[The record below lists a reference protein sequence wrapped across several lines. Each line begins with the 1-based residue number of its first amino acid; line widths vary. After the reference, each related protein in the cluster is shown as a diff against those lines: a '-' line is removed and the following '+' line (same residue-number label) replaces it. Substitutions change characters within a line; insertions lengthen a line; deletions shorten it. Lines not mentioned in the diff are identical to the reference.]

1 MSDDEQRPRKFG
13 SVSLPM
19 GVLEAIDAL
28 TKELRYWPSRS
39 SFVREACL
47 EKIRQERDRLK
58 ELKDSDNVAQLGG
71 LTGDQPPLKPET

>member
-28 TKELRYWPSRS
+28 IADLRYWPSKS

-47 EKIRQERDRLK
+47 EKIRREEDRLK
-58 ELKDSDNVAQLGG
+58 ERKDPDNFAQLGG